1 MALYNVTVRTADDE
15 LTTVTVDAPTI
26 ADART
31 QALQQSETG
40 SSVVST
46 TPITVDFSDATPA
59 TPTTGVDPQD
69 PLALSETRTGVGDF
83 YTPPATL
90 GGFGPE
96 GFIEG
101 DLEGTARPD
110 GGVFESTRAM
120 PALRPES
127 FTGFVQQ
134 AMNGDNGGIG
144 GNGDDDKD
152 PNVDEIAERNTIREG
167 VLSNL
172 DIEDISPTAAVTQA
186 LNQAFPNVGRAG
198 PVSDF
203 LRRQAL
209 NLFYG
214 ALPGQQIR
222 AELDPTF
229 RQELATRRATPT
241 GSPTADAL
249 AAAESYSEAPGS
261 ETRTPFTD
269 YYRRLSESAAGTR
282 GGFQE
287 AADNLRFLRNLGVS
301 NPIATGQFRQYFAPD
316 TEQDADL
323 ALRLIQGARQG
334 RFSPAVRRS
343 GPSESEVFGDYLLET
358 SRRAEQGLG
367 TPNFLDFAA
376 GRFGL

>member
-1 MALYNVTVRTADDE
+1 MALYNVTVRTADNE

-46 TPITVDFSDATPA
+46 TPITVDFSDVPPATT

-110 GGVFESTRAM
+110 GGVFEATRAM
-120 PALRPES
+120 PALSPDS
-127 FTGFVQQ
+127 FTNFVQQ
-134 AMNGDNGGIG
+134 A
-144 GNGDDDKD
+144 
-152 PNVDEIAERNTIREG
+152 PTESFRPDEDIDTIAERNLAQQG
-167 VLSNL
+167 VLSDL
-172 DIEDISPTAAVTQA
+172 DVEDLSAQAAVTQA
-186 LNQAFPNVGRAG
+186 LNQAFPDVGRAG
-198 PVSDF
+198 PVSNF
-203 LRRQAL
+203 LRNQAL
-209 NLFYG
+209 NLFFN

-249 AAAESYSEAPGS
+249 ADAAFSEAPLS

-269 YYRRLSESAAGTR
+269 YYRRLAESAGGTR

-287 AADNLRFLRNLGVS
+287 AADNLRFLRNLGAGA
-301 NPIATGQFRQYFAPD
+301 ATGQFGQYFAPTTAD
-316 TEQDADL
+316 ETEA
-323 ALRLIQGARQG
+323 ALRLIQGARRG
-334 RFSPAVRRS
+334 RFSPAVTRS
-343 GPSESEVFGDYLLET
+343 GPSQSEVFGDYLLEAN
-358 SRRAEQGLG
+358 RRAGEGLG

>member
-26 ADART
+26 ADARR

-46 TPITVDFSDATPA
+46 TPISVDFTDVPPA
-59 TPTTGVDPQD
+59 TSTTGVDPQD
-69 PLALSETRTGVGDF
+69 PLAVSETRTGVGDF
-83 YTPPATL
+83 FTPPATL

-144 GNGDDDKD
+144 GNGDDDRD
-152 PNVDEIAERNTIREG
+152 PNVDALAAERLAQEG
-167 VLSNL
+167 VLSDL
-172 DIEDISPTAAVTQA
+172 DVEDISASAAVRQA
-186 LNQAFPNVGRAG
+186 LERSFPDIGRAG
-198 PVSDF
+198 PVSNF
-203 LRRQAL
+203 LRNQAL

-229 RQELATRRATPT
+229 REQLATRRATPT

-249 AAAESYSEAPGS
+249 ADAAFSEAPLS

-269 YYRRLSESAAGTR
+269 YYRRLAESAGGTR
-282 GGFQE
+282 SGFQE

-316 TEQDADL
+316 TEQEADL

>member
-1 MALYNVTVRTADDE
+1 MALYNVNVRTADNE

-46 TPITVDFSDATPA
+46 TPITVEFSDATPA

-90 GGFGPE
+90 GDFGPE

-110 GGVFESTRAM
+110 GGVFEATRAM
-120 PALRPES
+120 PALRPDS
-127 FTGFVQQ
+127 FTNFVQQ
-134 AMNGDNGGIG
+134 A
-144 GNGDDDKD
+144 
-152 PNVDEIAERNTIREG
+152 PTESFRPDEDIDTIAERNLAQQG
-167 VLSNL
+167 VLSDL
-172 DIEDISPTAAVTQA
+172 DIEDLSASAAVRQA
-186 LNQAFPNVGRAG
+186 LNQAFPGVGRAG
-198 PVSDF
+198 PVSNF
-203 LRRQAL
+203 LINQAL

-229 RQELATRRATPT
+229 REQLSTRRATPT
-241 GSPTADAL
+241 GSPTVDAL
-249 AAAESYSEAPGS
+249 ADAAFSEAPGS

-269 YYRRLSESAAGTR
+269 YYRRLAESAGGTR

-301 NPIATGQFRQYFAPD
+301 NPIATGQFRQYFAHD

>member
-1 MALYNVTVRTADDE
+1 MALYNVTVRTADNE

-46 TPITVDFSDATPA
+46 TPITVEFSDATPA

-90 GGFGPE
+90 GDFGPE

-110 GGVFESTRAM
+110 GGVFEATRAM
-120 PALRPES
+120 PALRPDS
-127 FTGFVQQ
+127 FTNFVQQ
-134 AMNGDNGGIG
+134 A
-144 GNGDDDKD
+144 
-152 PNVDEIAERNTIREG
+152 PTESFRPDEDIDTIAERNLAQQG
-167 VLSNL
+167 VLSDL
-172 DIEDISPTAAVTQA
+172 DIEDLSASAAVRQA
-186 LNQAFPNVGRAG
+186 LNQAFPGVGRAG
-198 PVSDF
+198 PVSNF
-203 LRRQAL
+203 LRNQAL

-229 RQELATRRATPT
+229 REQLATRRATPT
-241 GSPTADAL
+241 GSPTVDAL
-249 AAAESYSEAPGS
+249 ADAAFSEAPGS

-269 YYRRLSESAAGTR
+269 YYRRLAESAGGTR

-343 GPSESEVFGDYLLET
+343 GPSQSEVFGDYLLET
-358 SRRAEQGLG
+358 NRRAEQGLG

>member
-1 MALYNVTVRTADDE
+1 MALYNVTVRTADNE

-46 TPITVDFSDATPA
+46 TPISVDFSDAPPA
-59 TPTTGVDPQD
+59 TTTPTTGVDPQD

-110 GGVFESTRAM
+110 GGVFEATRAM
-120 PALRPES
+120 PALSPDSFTSFTQQAPTES
-127 FTGFVQQ
+127 FRPRQ
-134 AMNGDNGGIG
+134 NI
-144 GNGDDDKD
+144 
-152 PNVDEIAERNTIREG
+152 DEIAARNLAQEG
-167 VLSNL
+167 VLSDL
-172 DIEDISPTAAVTQA
+172 DVEDISPTAAVTQA
-186 LNQAFPNVGRAG
+186 LNQAFPGVGRAG
-198 PVSDF
+198 PVSNF

-209 NLFYG
+209 NLFFD

-229 RQELATRRATPT
+229 RQELATRRGLTPT
-241 GSPTADAL
+241 GSPTVDAL
-249 AAAESYSEAPGS
+249 AAAESFSEEPLS

-269 YYRRLSESAAGTR
+269 YYRRLAESAGGTR

-287 AADNLRFLRNLGVS
+287 AADNLRFLRNLGVGA
-301 NPIATGQFRQYFAPD
+301 ATGQFGQYFAPTAAD
-316 TEQDADL
+316 ETDA
-323 ALRLIQGARQG
+323 ALDLIQGARRG
-334 RFSPAVRRS
+334 RFSPAVRTS
-343 GPSESEVFGDYLLET
+343 GPSQSEVFGDYLLEAN
-358 SRRAEQGLG
+358 RRAGEGLG

>member
-1 MALYNVTVRTADDE
+1 MALYNVTVRTADNE

-46 TPITVDFSDATPA
+46 TPITVEFSDATPA

-69 PLALSETRTGVGDF
+69 PLALSETRTGVG
-83 YTPPATL
+83 
-90 GGFGPE
+90 GFGPE

-110 GGVFESTRAM
+110 GGVFEATRAM
-120 PALRPES
+120 PALRPDS
-127 FTGFVQQ
+127 FTNFVQQ
-134 AMNGDNGGIG
+134 A
-144 GNGDDDKD
+144 
-152 PNVDEIAERNTIREG
+152 PTESFRPDEDIDTIAERNLAQQG
-167 VLSNL
+167 VLSDL
-172 DIEDISPTAAVTQA
+172 DIEDLSASAAVRQA
-186 LNQAFPNVGRAG
+186 LNQAFPGVGRAG
-198 PVSDF
+198 PVSNF
-203 LRRQAL
+203 LRNQAL

-229 RQELATRRATPT
+229 REQLATRRATPT
-241 GSPTADAL
+241 GSPTVDAL
-249 AAAESYSEAPGS
+249 ADAAFSEAPGS

-269 YYRRLSESAAGTR
+269 YYRRLAESAGGTR